1 MIGHT
6 PMNRYLELNP
16 EDQKRYD
23 RAINAEASGAK
34 VTIVIERNAP
44 ATRSV
49 LCEECE
55 ADLGVRPPAWMLLEP
70 WQDLV
75 ARVLPDHKFAYAHD
89 VPAPK
94 GNQ

>member
-1 MIGHT
+1 
-6 PMNRYLELNP
+6 MNRYLELSP
-16 EDQKRYD
+16 EDRKRYD

-34 VTIVIERNAP
+34 VTIIIERNAP

-49 LCEECE
+49 LCEECRE
-55 ADLGVRPPAWMLLEP
+55 DLEHRPPAHLVLEP

-75 ARVLPDHKFAYAHD
+75 ARVLPDHKFSYPHD
-89 VPAPK
+89 APAPK